1 MSARPR
7 EGGSLPPTKF
17 ENVVCLGGSAA
28 AAASSAAGAQS
39 IWESGH
45 NVSIVCRSEATLY
58 LIMFCLSFLFFCNAA
73 FQLVLWR
80 INKSQKEVI
89 WVQRLSSPF
98 ATDRQL
104 GTFMYGFKFN
114 LIGVHY
120 YEDTVGLLT
129 FCNIQ
134 ENFFTLD
141 H

>member
-45 NVSIVCRSEATLY
+45 NVSIVFCSEATLY
-58 LIMFCLSFLFFCNAA
+58 VIMFCLSFLFFCNAA
-73 FQLVLWR
+73 F
-80 INKSQKEVI
+80 KSIEVI
-89 WVQRLSSPF
+89 SVQRLSSPF

-104 GTFMYGFKFN
+104 GTFMYGFKFI